1 MEAAISIIP
10 VRTFFKSLTISR
22 ATLEVMKQLAKE
34 GMTMVVVTHEIG
46 FAREVG
52 DRVIFMDGGYIIEE
66 NEPNEIFG
74 NPQHERTKSFLS
86 KVL

>member
-1 MEAAISIIP
+1 M
-10 VRTFFKSLTISR
+10 
-22 ATLEVMKQLAKE
+22 
-34 GMTMVVVTHEIG
+34 G

-66 NEPNEIFG
+66 NTPVELFA
-74 NPQHERTKSFLS
+74 NPKEERTISFLS